1 MVTRCVD
8 MQIRGPALEG
18 REGGSERERE
28 GEGEGESALKE
39 SLAEEADYTEEADST
54 SKTC

>member
-28 GEGEGESALKE
+28 RERERAH
-39 SLAEEADYTEEADST
+39 
-54 SKTC
+54 